1 MLNYF
6 NKKAFAGISFLIIDD
21 KRVTLQHLIDKV
33 TNNIDKET
41 DKNMKK
47 IILSLLVLMVSV
59 ASIQAQDL
67 YKTVRDNATK
77 VVNNPASSDEE
88 IQINQFKV
96 TALNYLSMMVQ
107 KRGLKKDTYFYDS
120 QAVNMSSFVTD
131 FQVNLEKA
139 RTISPAK
146 RLEIIKIYTDA
157 SKFNPMF
164 KDTDKERA
172 NVYVDDKKTLTPFCL
187 DTDWE
192 KAYDQAT
199 TLVKAALR

>member
-33 TNNIDKET
+33 TDN
-41 DKNMKK
+41 NMKK

>member
-6 NKKAFAGISFLIIDD
+6 NNQAFIHLSFHFFLD

-33 TNNIDKET
+33 TNSD
-41 DKNMKK
+41 MKR
-47 IILSLLVLMVSV
+47 IILSLLVLTISV

-77 VVNNPASSDEE
+77 VVNNPKSSDEE
-88 IQINQFKV
+88 IQISQFKV
-96 TALNYLSMMVQ
+96 TALNYLSMMVT

-139 RTISPAK
+139 RAISPAK
-146 RLEIIKIYTDA
+146 RMEIIKIYTEA

-172 NVYVDDKKTLTPFCL
+172 NAYVNDKTTLTPFCL

-199 TLVKAALR
+199 TLAKAALK

>member
-6 NKKAFAGISFLIIDD
+6 NKRAFAGVFFLMIER

-33 TNNIDKET
+33 INN
-41 DKNMKK
+41 NMKK
-47 IILSLLVLMVSV
+47 IILSLLVLMASV

-67 YKTVRDNATK
+67 FKTVRDNATK
-77 VVNNPASSDEE
+77 VVNNPSSSDEE

-96 TALNYLSMMVQ
+96 TALNYLAMMVQ

-120 QAVNMSSFVTD
+120 QAVNMTSFITD

-146 RLEIIKIYTDA
+146 RMEIMKIYTDA
-157 SKFNPMF
+157 SKFNPLF
-164 KDTDKERA
+164 KDTDKEKV
-172 NVYVDDKKTLTPFCL
+172 NCYVDDKTTMTPFCL

-199 TLVKAALR
+199 TLTKAALK

>member
-6 NKKAFAGISFLIIDD
+6 NKKAFAGVSFLMIGR
-21 KRVTLQHLIDKV
+21 KRLTLHHLIDKV
-33 TNNIDKET
+33 TDND
-41 DKNMKK
+41 MKK
-47 IILSLLVLMVSV
+47 IILSLLVLM
-59 ASIQAQDL
+59 ASGASMQAQDL
-67 YKTVRDNATK
+67 FKTVRDNATK
-77 VVNNPASSDEE
+77 VVNNPNSSDEE

-120 QAVNMSSFVTD
+120 QAVNMTSFITD

-139 RTISPAK
+139 RAISPAK
-146 RLEIIKIYTDA
+146 RMEIMKIYTDA

-172 NVYVDDKKTLTPFCL
+172 NAYVNDKSTLTPFCL

-199 TLVKAALR
+199 TLAKAALK